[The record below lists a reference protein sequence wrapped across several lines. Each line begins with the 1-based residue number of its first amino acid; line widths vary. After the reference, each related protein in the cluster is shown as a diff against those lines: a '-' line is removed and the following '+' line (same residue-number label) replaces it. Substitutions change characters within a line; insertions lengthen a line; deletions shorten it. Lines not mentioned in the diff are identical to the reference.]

1 MGGSGRRHEEPMSD
15 PPTNGGQSLWRLVRD
30 ILPARSPPATL
41 RESLE
46 EAIEEHEGGA
56 AEAGDLDTQER
67 TMLRNMLELSD
78 RTVGDVAVPRSD
90 IVALEAS
97 AGFSEAVRLFR
108 EAGHSRLP
116 VYAGSRDDVRGML
129 HVKDVYA
136 VIADWLAAG
145 GTPPMPEPPLELLL
159 RQVLFVPPSMP
170 VTDLLADMQRL
181 RTHMAIV
188 VDEYGGTDGLVT
200 IEDIVEE
207 IVGEIDDEH
216 DEAEDA
222 PIRSLPDGSHEVD
235 ARLPLE
241 DLEASLGVSLS
252 QDTPGA
258 EVDTLGGLA
267 VLLAGRVPQV
277 NEELQHPSG
286 WRLRVLVSDG
296 RRIDRLLLIPPQR
309 AGTEQ
314 PY

>member
-1 MGGSGRRHEEPMSD
+1 MSD
-15 PPTNGGQSLWRLVRD
+15 PPSSSGQSLWRLVRD
-30 ILPARSPPATL
+30 ILPARSQPATL

-46 EAIEEHEGGA
+46 EAIEEHEG
-56 AEAGDLDTQER
+56 AETDSGDLDTQER
-67 TMLRNMLELSD
+67 RMLRNMLDLSD
-78 RTVGDVAVPRSD
+78 RTVGDIAVPRSD
-90 IVALEAS
+90 IIALETG
-97 AGFSEAVRLFR
+97 AGFAEAVRLFR

-116 VYAGSRDDVRGML
+116 VYAGTQDDVRGML

-145 GTPPMPEPPLELLL
+145 GTPPMPDPPLELLL

-200 IEDIVEE
+200 IEDIMEE

-216 DEAEDA
+216 DEADDA
-222 PIRSLPDGSHEVD
+222 PIRSLPDGSHEAD

-241 DLEASLGVSLS
+241 DLEATLGIAL
-252 QDTPGA
+252 GEELA
-258 EVDTLGGLA
+258 GGEVDTLGGLV

-277 NEELQHPSG
+277 NEEVEHPSG
-286 WRLRVLVSDG
+286 WRLRVLASDG
-296 RRIDRLLLIPPQR
+296 RRIDRLQLIPPPG
-309 AGTEQ
+309 AGDQ
-314 PY
+314 PPG

>member
-1 MGGSGRRHEEPMSD
+1 MSD
-15 PPTNGGQSLWRLVRD
+15 PPSNTGQSLWRLVRD
-30 ILPARSPPATL
+30 ILPARSQPTTL

-46 EAIEEHEGGA
+46 EAIEGHEGNA
-56 AEAGDLDTQER
+56 VDAGDLDTQER

-90 IVALEAS
+90 IIALEAT
-97 AGFSEAVRLFR
+97 AGFAEAVRLFR

-116 VYAGSRDDVRGML
+116 VYAGSQDDIRGML

-235 ARLPLE
+235 ARLPLQ
-241 DLEASLGVSLS
+241 DLEASLGVSL
-252 QDTPGA
+252 DDDAAGG

-277 NEELQHPSG
+277 NEEVQHSSG

-296 RRIDRLLLIPPQR
+296 RRIDRLQLIPPSG
-309 AGTEQ
+309 AEPSNPT
-314 PY
+314 